1 MIINLFTK
9 QLGPTRNRANII
21 MKTNSNNSAMKNTN
35 KYFNAEQMKNFFA
48 QLTTVEKLREVAG
61 GMVAEI
67 NAAAKARFMELK
79 PVTTGATTI
88 SMNAPQ
94 TEHVEEAQAEEVT
107 EDTQTTPKAAP
118 KTMAKRGGY
127 RKSTK
132 TENAPK
138 TEKKTERK
146 QVKIASLTKEDIKK
160 MDIHFYQYSE
170 KCVLLRGETKCIKDD
185 IMEQT
190 GSHSF
195 RENYGWFLKSEK
207 GHALAKAMG
216 CRVHK
221 DERYMKKAQ

>member
-9 QLGPTRNRANII
+9 QLDPTRNRANIV
-21 MKTNSNNSAMKNTN
+21 MKTNSNNNSAMNQN
-35 KYFNAEQMKNFFA
+35 RYFNAEQMKNFFA

-118 KTMAKRGGY
+118 KTTAKRGY
-127 RKSTK
+127 RKSAK
-132 TENAPK
+132 TEDVPK
-138 TEKKTERK
+138 TEKKAERK

-216 CRVHK
+216 CRVVK
-221 DERYMKKAQ
+221 DQKFMKKAQ